1 MTCPNGDTG
10 GSTVCAIWTDGRGRE
25 YLDDLEALHLAEQR
39 LKDIHEGKSQT
50 VPFEKVMKEHGLA
63 D

>member
-1 MTCPNGDTG
+1 MN
-10 GSTVCAIWTDGRGRE
+10 SLYMIIEAIRE
-25 YLDDLEALHLAEQR
+25 YLDDLEDLHLAEQR

-50 VPFEKVMKEHGLA
+50 VPLGKVLKEHGLA